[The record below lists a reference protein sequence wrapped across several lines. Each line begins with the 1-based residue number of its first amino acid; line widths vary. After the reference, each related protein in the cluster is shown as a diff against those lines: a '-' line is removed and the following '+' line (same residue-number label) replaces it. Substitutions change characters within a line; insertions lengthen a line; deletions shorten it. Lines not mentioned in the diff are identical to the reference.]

1 MAAACRALAT
11 VGIQRGDMSLHAR
24 SVAVAAP
31 DELREVVARL
41 VADHAER
48 VLEEMRVEGR

>member
-1 MAAACRALAT
+1 VAACQALAT
-11 VGIQRGDMSLHAR
+11 EGIQRGDMSLHAR

-48 VLEEMRVEGR
+48 ILEEMRAEGR